1 MEEFL
6 FFSSHPQL
14 FALYESLRAL
24 LTARY
29 PEMEIRA
36 AKTQISFYDRH
47 MFAMVSLPVRRRK
60 GWPKDFLMVS
70 FGLARQE
77 ESPRIAACSQP
88 YPGRFT
94 HHVIVESE
102 EEFDGELMAWLDE
115 AHAFALSKR

>member
-14 FALYESLRAL
+14 FALYESLRDL

-77 ESPRIAACSQP
+77 ASPRISACSQP
-88 YPGRFT
+88 YPGRLRT
-94 HHVIVESE
+94 MSSWK
-102 EEFDGELMAWLDE
+102 A
-115 AHAFALSKR
+115 KRSLTTN